1 MKEELTSKQVAIAD
15 AVERS
20 LKDVDVTSKA
30 EEDPEEVKTTE
41 VEMPTKDPPK
51 KRSRKKPKTVKELVE
66 AEVRKVLGK
75 KEKKESVHYFYF
87 AYKDEKNKVKTLDD
101 LIYMR
106 NTKLEISDLSRLYN
120 DEEKEIIRIFKRKD
134 KFNCLLIGDQV
145 QMNDLVT
152 KIQLK
157 MEDSKDH
164 YGIGEYFVF
173 YMDANVFKK
182 AIETTSVYAMVDA
195 LKCYFEGMKI
205 LLVINHFE
213 VLVDSR
219 TSQDQINAQITAKM
233 LELFKAPNF
242 RILATIDEEKS
253 ESSSYGQEAIES
265 NFYTKEL
272 PESKYNQ
279 FRKFITPSI
288 KRILNKNAYIEKD
301 AMEKLK
307 TYAGL
312 YEYSNKF
319 EQAYRL
325 IEDAAIIA
333 KEHRR
338 KNITVQDFNDIFAEQ
353 FRQVNA
359 YSKSVIHRISV
370 HEAGHYIIYS
380 YLKKKRFKL
389 YDVVTVTVLPIS
401 GGALGF
407 NQLSIDDP
415 MLVDKKS
422 ADADVLVSLGG
433 RAAEEL
439 FCNSM
444 TDGCYGDLQQAVSI
458 IEESLKYGVFDD
470 NQFRFVSMITADL
483 TNEIVL
489 TEDEKRDLH
498 KEITDKLNELYKKA
512 KEILTERSEDVLT
525 LAKALEEHR
534 ILSKVEIQEIL
545 AASKGSTENSEDG
558 EIAEE
563 EQVEVVETAE
573 TEQTEE
579 VKEG

>member
-1 MKEELTSKQVAIAD
+1 MKGELTSKQVAIVE
-15 AVERS
+15 AVERA
-20 LKDVDVTSKA
+20 LKDVDIPSKA
-30 EEDPEEVKTTE
+30 EEEP
-41 VEMPTKDPPK
+41 VETKAVEAEIPTKDPPK
-51 KRSRKKPKTVKELVE
+51 KRSRKKQRTVKEIVE

-75 KEKKESVHYFYF
+75 KQKKESVHYFCF
-87 AYKDEKNKVKTLDD
+87 AYKDEKNKVKTLDQ
-101 LIYMR
+101 LIFMR
-106 NTKLEISDLSRLYN
+106 NTKLEISDLSKLYN

-134 KFNCLLIGDQV
+134 KFNCLLVGDQV

-173 YMDANVFKK
+173 YLDANVFKK

-195 LKCYFEGMKI
+195 LKCYFDGMKI
-205 LLVINHFE
+205 LLVINDFE

-233 LELFKAPNF
+233 LELFQAPNF
-242 RILATIDEEKS
+242 RILATIDEESS
-253 ESSSYGQEAIES
+253 ENSCYDQEAIES
-265 NFYTKEL
+265 NFYTKYL
-272 PESKYNQ
+272 PETRYNQ

-288 KRILNKNAYIEKD
+288 KRILNNESFIEKD
-301 AMEKLK
+301 GMEKLR

-338 KNITVQDFNDIFAEQ
+338 KNIIAQDFNDIFAEQ
-353 FRQVNA
+353 FRTVNN

-370 HEAGHYIIYS
+370 HEAGHYVIYR
-380 YLKKKRFKL
+380 YLKKKKKFKL
-389 YDVVTVTVLPIS
+389 YDVVTVTILPIS

-407 NQLSIDDP
+407 NQLNAEDP
-415 MLVDKKS
+415 MLIDKKS
-422 ADADVLVSLGG
+422 ANADVLVSLGG

-458 IEESLKYGVFDD
+458 IEESLKYGVYDD
-470 NQFRFVSMITADL
+470 ADLRFVALISVDL
-483 TNEIVL
+483 SNELVM
-489 TEDEKRDLH
+489 TEDEKKDMH
-498 KEITDKLNELYKKA
+498 KEITDKLNESYKEVKA
-512 KEILTERSEDVLT
+512 ILTEHADEVLT
-525 LAKALEEHR
+525 LAAALEEHR
-534 ILSKVEIQEIL
+534 ILSKIEIQNIL
-545 AASKGSTENSEDG
+545 TEAKNSS
-558 EIAEE
+558 EE
-563 EQVEVVETAE
+563 PEEVDTAE
-573 TEQTEE
+573 AEKTEE
-579 VKEG
+579 VNEG

>member
-1 MKEELTSKQVAIAD
+1 M
-15 AVERS
+15 
-20 LKDVDVTSKA
+20 
-30 EEDPEEVKTTE
+30 
-41 VEMPTKDPPK
+41 
-51 KRSRKKPKTVKELVE
+51 
-66 AEVRKVLGK
+66 
-75 KEKKESVHYFYF
+75 
-87 AYKDEKNKVKTLDD
+87 
-101 LIYMR
+101 
-106 NTKLEISDLSRLYN
+106 
-120 DEEKEIIRIFKRKD
+120 
-134 KFNCLLIGDQV
+134 
-145 QMNDLVT
+145 
-152 KIQLK
+152 
-157 MEDSKDH
+157 
-164 YGIGEYFVF
+164 
-173 YMDANVFKK
+173 
-182 AIETTSVYAMVDA
+182 
-195 LKCYFEGMKI
+195 
-205 LLVINHFE
+205 
-213 VLVDSR
+213 
-219 TSQDQINAQITAKM
+219 
-233 LELFKAPNF
+233 
-242 RILATIDEEKS
+242 
-253 ESSSYGQEAIES
+253 
-265 NFYTKEL
+265 
-272 PESKYNQ
+272 
-279 FRKFITPSI
+279 SI
-288 KRILNKNAYIEKD
+288 
-301 AMEKLK
+301 
-307 TYAGL
+307 
-312 YEYSNKF
+312 
-319 EQAYRL
+319 
-325 IEDAAIIA
+325 
-333 KEHRR
+333 
-338 KNITVQDFNDIFAEQ
+338 VQDFNDIFAEQ

-579 VKEG
+579 VNEG

>member
-1 MKEELTSKQVAIAD
+1 MKEELTSKQVAIVE
-15 AVERS
+15 AVERA
-20 LKDVDVTSKA
+20 LKDVDIPSKVEEEPVETKAVEA
-30 EEDPEEVKTTE
+30 EI
-41 VEMPTKDPPK
+41 PTKDPPK
-51 KRSRKKPKTVKELVE
+51 KRSRKKQRTVKEIVE
-66 AEVRKVLGK
+66 EEVRKVLSK
-75 KEKKESVHYFYF
+75 KQKKESVHYFYF
-87 AYKDEKNKVKTLDD
+87 AYKDEKNKVKTLDQ
-101 LIYMR
+101 LIFMR
-106 NTKLEISDLSRLYN
+106 NTKLEISDLSKLYN

-134 KFNCLLIGDQV
+134 KFNCLLVGDQV

-173 YMDANVFKK
+173 YLDANVFKK

-195 LKCYFEGMKI
+195 LKCYFDGMKI
-205 LLVINHFE
+205 LLVINDFE

-233 LELFKAPNF
+233 LELFQAPNF
-242 RILATIDEEKS
+242 RILATIDEESS
-253 ESSSYGQEAIES
+253 ENSCYDQEAIES
-265 NFYTKEL
+265 NFYTKYL
-272 PESKYNQ
+272 PETRYNQ

-288 KRILNKNAYIEKD
+288 KRILNNESFIEKD
-301 AMEKLK
+301 GMEKLR

-338 KNITVQDFNDIFAEQ
+338 KNIITQDFNDIFAEQ
-353 FRQVNA
+353 FRTVNT

-370 HEAGHYIIYS
+370 HEAGHYVIYR
-380 YLKKKRFKL
+380 YLKKKKKFKL
-389 YDVVTVTVLPIS
+389 YDVVTVTILPIS
-401 GGALGF
+401 GGSLGF
-407 NQLSIDDP
+407 NQLNAEDP
-415 MLVDKKS
+415 MLIDKKS

-470 NQFRFVSMITADL
+470 TDFRFVSMISADL
-483 TNEIVL
+483 SNEIVL
-489 TEDEKRDLH
+489 TEDEKKDMH
-498 KEITDKLNELYKKA
+498 KEITDKLNAAYKEVKA
-512 KEILTERSEDVLT
+512 ILTEHADEVLT
-525 LAKALEEHR
+525 LAAALEEHR
-534 ILSKVEIQEIL
+534 ILSKIEIQNIL
-545 AASKGSTENSEDG
+545 TEAKNSS
-558 EIAEE
+558 EE
-563 EQVEVVETAE
+563 PEEFDTAE
-573 TEQTEE
+573 AEKTEE
-579 VKEG
+579 VNEG